1 MTDSALLGNRYYMR
15 EKLLIIK
22 RIIFLIFLL
31 VAGYLTG
38 DTGTGLLLA
47 GFSVFSLIFVLLF
60 GGIEDTVY
68 KMVTVRKNKG
78 FDSQAAKIFH
88 FGLSYALVLG
98 ALAAVIMWFGSLKL
112 SELVFGYPIMQS
124 ILGFFGILFLLLG
137 LYSVLRGY
145 TKACGYEGILFITD
159 IVESIILIVGGVF
172 ITRFFSAYGTKVA
185 AVLKDDI
192 YTNLNG
198 TIGVMITLCIS
209 VFVSSLIMLVV
220 ILLYAGGRIVDTGR
234 AVNVKKNFKRSFI
247 KTCVLSR
254 AENIFTVLAYFV
266 AILMYVRK
274 SHSLDLNAAPVFAEV
289 GLVIYKLFV
298 FVFVIIVPYMAYSN
312 REKRKVKNDVAKE
325 EHKTVRMRSLYYIKN
340 TMFMILP
347 ATATMITLAK
357 PIVGVFC
364 SGLMNEGV
372 VILRKGGIL
381 ILLIALSICFKN
393 ILKGV
398 GQELLFYAGQGIS
411 FVTMLVFLYSSL
423 NVNTDISYVVLALVI
438 YYLALDVITGFLAIR
453 TVGLNIYDLGIR
465 VGKPIGAVLLLV
477 LIEAMIDKFMIL
489 SWPLFIL
496 TVAVG
501 YVVYFVACGF
511 LGCITIK
518 DVNSLKG
525 TITYYPA
532 FITERFLGK

>member
-22 RIIFLIFLL
+22 RILFLVFLL

-60 GGIEDTVY
+60 GGVEDTVY

-98 ALAAVIMWFGSLKL
+98 ALAAVIIWFGSLKL

-393 ILKGV
+393 ILKGI

-453 TVGLNIYDLGIR
+453 MVGLNIYDLGIR

>member
-1 MTDSALLGNRYYMR
+1 MR

-47 GFSVFSLIFVLLF
+47 GFSVFSLIFVFLF

-78 FDSQAAKIFH
+78 FDNQAAKIFH

-274 SHSLDLNAAPVFAEV
+274 SHPLDLNAAPVFAEV

-453 TVGLNIYDLGIR
+453 MVGLNIYDLGIR

>member
-22 RIIFLIFLL
+22 RIIFLVFLL

-78 FDSQAAKIFH
+78 FDNQAAKIFH

-453 TVGLNIYDLGIR
+453 MVGLNIYDLGIR

-489 SWPLFIL
+489 SWPLCIL

>member
-22 RIIFLIFLL
+22 RIIFLVFLL

-47 GFSVFSLIFVLLF
+47 GFSVFSLIFVPLF
-60 GGIEDTVY
+60 GGVEDTVY

-78 FDSQAAKIFH
+78 FDNQAAKIFH

-453 TVGLNIYDLGIR
+453 MVGLNIYDLGIR

>member
-22 RIIFLIFLL
+22 RIIFLVFLL

-60 GGIEDTVY
+60 GGVEDTVY

-98 ALAAVIMWFGSLKL
+98 ALAAVIIWFGSLKL

-453 TVGLNIYDLGIR
+453 MVGLNIYDLGIR

>member
-98 ALAAVIMWFGSLKL
+98 ALVAVIMWFGSLKL

-124 ILGFFGILFLLLG
+124 ILGFFGILFLILG

-453 TVGLNIYDLGIR
+453 MVGLNIYDLGIR

>member
-78 FDSQAAKIFH
+78 FDNQAAKIFH

-98 ALAAVIMWFGSLKL
+98 ALAAVIIWFGSLKL

-453 TVGLNIYDLGIR
+453 MVGLNIYDLGIR

>member
-98 ALAAVIMWFGSLKL
+98 ALVAVIMWFGSLKL

-453 TVGLNIYDLGIR
+453 MVGLNIYDLGIR

>member
-60 GGIEDTVY
+60 GGVEDTVY

-453 TVGLNIYDLGIR
+453 MVGLNIYDLGIR

>member
-22 RIIFLIFLL
+22 RIIFLVFLL

-60 GGIEDTVY
+60 GGVEDTVY

-78 FDSQAAKIFH
+78 FDNQAAKIFH

-453 TVGLNIYDLGIR
+453 MVGLNIYDLGIR

>member
-22 RIIFLIFLL
+22 RIIFLVFLL

-60 GGIEDTVY
+60 GGVEDTVY

-98 ALAAVIMWFGSLKL
+98 ALAAVIIWFGSLKL

-145 TKACGYEGILFITD
+145 TKARGYEGILFITD

-453 TVGLNIYDLGIR
+453 MVGLNIYDLGIR

>member
-22 RIIFLIFLL
+22 RIIFLVFLL

-60 GGIEDTVY
+60 GGVEDTVY

-98 ALAAVIMWFGSLKL
+98 ALAAVIIWFGSLKL

-393 ILKGV
+393 ILKGI

-453 TVGLNIYDLGIR
+453 MVGLNIYDLGIR

>member
-22 RIIFLIFLL
+22 RIIFLVFLL

-60 GGIEDTVY
+60 GGVEDTVY

-98 ALAAVIMWFGSLKL
+98 ALAAVIIWFGSLKL

-453 TVGLNIYDLGIR
+453 MVGLNIYDLGIR

-477 LIEAMIDKFMIL
+477 LIETMIDKFMIL

>member
-47 GFSVFSLIFVLLF
+47 GFSVFSLIFVLLC

-266 AILMYVRK
+266 SILMYVRK

>member
-1 MTDSALLGNRYYMR
+1 
-15 EKLLIIK
+15 
-22 RIIFLIFLL
+22 
-31 VAGYLTG
+31 
-38 DTGTGLLLA
+38 
-47 GFSVFSLIFVLLF
+47 
-60 GGIEDTVY
+60 
-68 KMVTVRKNKG
+68 
-78 FDSQAAKIFH
+78 
-88 FGLSYALVLG
+88 
-98 ALAAVIMWFGSLKL
+98 
-112 SELVFGYPIMQS
+112 
-124 ILGFFGILFLLLG
+124 
-137 LYSVLRGY
+137 
-145 TKACGYEGILFITD
+145 
-159 IVESIILIVGGVF
+159 
-172 ITRFFSAYGTKVA
+172 
-185 AVLKDDI
+185 
-192 YTNLNG
+192 
-198 TIGVMITLCIS
+198 
-209 VFVSSLIMLVV
+209 
-220 ILLYAGGRIVDTGR
+220 
-234 AVNVKKNFKRSFI
+234 
-247 KTCVLSR
+247 
-254 AENIFTVLAYFV
+254 
-266 AILMYVRK
+266 
-274 SHSLDLNAAPVFAEV
+274 
-289 GLVIYKLFV
+289 
-298 FVFVIIVPYMAYSN
+298 
-312 REKRKVKNDVAKE
+312 
-325 EHKTVRMRSLYYIKN
+325 
-340 TMFMILP
+340 
-347 ATATMITLAK
+347 MITLAK

>member
-22 RIIFLIFLL
+22 RIIFLVFLL

-98 ALAAVIMWFGSLKL
+98 ALAAVIIWFGSLKL

-393 ILKGV
+393 ILKGI

-453 TVGLNIYDLGIR
+453 MVGLNIYDLGIR

>member
-78 FDSQAAKIFH
+78 FDNQAAKIFH

-98 ALAAVIMWFGSLKL
+98 TLAAVIMWFGSLKL

-266 AILMYVRK
+266 AILMYVRN

>member
-22 RIIFLIFLL
+22 RIIFLVFLL

-60 GGIEDTVY
+60 GGVEDTVY

-98 ALAAVIMWFGSLKL
+98 ALAAVIIWFGSLKL

-364 SGLMNEGV
+364 NGLMNEGV

-453 TVGLNIYDLGIR
+453 MVGLNIYDLGIR

>member
-78 FDSQAAKIFH
+78 FDNQAAKIFH

-98 ALAAVIMWFGSLKL
+98 TLAAVIMWFGSLKL

-453 TVGLNIYDLGIR
+453 MVGLNIYDLGIR

>member
-22 RIIFLIFLL
+22 RIIFLVFLL

-60 GGIEDTVY
+60 GGVEDTVY

-453 TVGLNIYDLGIR
+453 MVGLNIYDLGIR

>member
-22 RIIFLIFLL
+22 RIIFLVFLL

-60 GGIEDTVY
+60 GGVEDTVY

-98 ALAAVIMWFGSLKL
+98 ALAAVIIWFGSLKL

-381 ILLIALSICFKN
+381 ILLIALSSCFKN
-393 ILKGV
+393 ILKDI

-453 TVGLNIYDLGIR
+453 MVGLNIYDLGIR

>member
-22 RIIFLIFLL
+22 RIIFLVFLL

-60 GGIEDTVY
+60 GGVEDTVY

-98 ALAAVIMWFGSLKL
+98 ALAAVIIWFGSLKL

-364 SGLMNEGV
+364 NGLMNEGV

-453 TVGLNIYDLGIR
+453 MVGLNIYDLGIR

-532 FITERFLGK
+532 IITERFLGK

>member
-78 FDSQAAKIFH
+78 FDNQAAQIFH

-453 TVGLNIYDLGIR
+453 MVGLNIYDLGIR

>member
-22 RIIFLIFLL
+22 RIIFLVFLL

-60 GGIEDTVY
+60 GGVEDTVY

-98 ALAAVIMWFGSLKL
+98 ALAAVIIWFGSLKL

-198 TIGVMITLCIS
+198 TIGGMITLCIS

-393 ILKGV
+393 ILKGI

-453 TVGLNIYDLGIR
+453 MVGLNIYDLGIR

>member
-60 GGIEDTVY
+60 GGVEDTVY

-98 ALAAVIMWFGSLKL
+98 ALVAVIMWFGSLKL

-453 TVGLNIYDLGIR
+453 MVGLNIYDLGIR

>member
-22 RIIFLIFLL
+22 RIIFLVFLL

-78 FDSQAAKIFH
+78 FDNQAAKIFH

-453 TVGLNIYDLGIR
+453 MVGLNIYDLGIR